1 MKTVIIIEDNT
12 IVAEI
17 LRRQINSSG
26 DYLCE
31 NYFTNPLEFL
41 RSDENPDIVILD
53 IMMPEMNGVDAI
65 DKILKKCPQVSVVM
79 NSEIDDSDTI
89 YQIMQKGAVGF
100 IDKQSFNNDIFK
112 VLKSIEN
119 GGAYMTPKVAKK
131 VMEFFSSP
139 KKVLEPLSE
148 REHEIANTILDGL
161 SYKMIAEKMF
171 ISLDTVRSHI
181 KNIYKKLNINS
192 KTELFNVFKT

>member
-65 DKILKKCPQVSVVM
+65 DKILKKCPRVSVVM

-100 IDKQSFNNDIFK
+100 IDKQSFNKDIFK

>member
-65 DKILKKCPQVSVVM
+65 DKILKKCPRASVVM

-100 IDKQSFNNDIFK
+100 IDKQSFNKDIFK

>member
-79 NSEIDDSDTI
+79 NSELDDSDTI

>member
-65 DKILKKCPQVSVVM
+65 DKILKKCPQASVVM

-100 IDKQSFNNDIFK
+100 IDKQSFNKDIFK

-119 GGAYMTPKVAKK
+119 GGAYLTPKVAKK